1 MHHLAVVELS
11 VPCPSIHF
19 LFNPLP
25 VKKCVAATHKYVAVL
40 WRNSEVFS
48 QAQELLNLGGQI
60 LNLQRQGGGDRK
72 FGGHVA
78 GGLHCTLLALASATA
93 GPRDDSASVLDRLCC

>member
-19 LFNPLP
+19 LF
-25 VKKCVAATHKYVAVL
+25 THKYVAVL

-48 QAQELLNLGGQI
+48 PAQELLNLGGQI
-60 LNLQRQGGGDRK
+60 LNLQRQGRGDRK

-78 GGLHCTLLALASATA
+78 GGLHRTLLALASATA
-93 GPRDDSASVLDRLCC
+93 GPRDDSASVLDRLRC